1 MAKPPITQ
9 ARDVDAELVLQ
20 LNKFGSA
27 ADLRSQQAKL
37 TGAAR
42 EIRKLTGGGTDLFGK
57 LGCYLSFEQKQ
68 LLQDAARLLD
78 SVNQQVEHAKEKRDR
93 DEKQAKKRREL
104 RERLAKQ
111 LVASNYPLP
120 GNTLEER
127 LEILQIALIYN
138 RAKVFD
144 PLYSTHQLH
153 SKLKRWLER
162 PKPETQFDA
171 YVQGYMAKAG
181 AAAGASDNLLVE
193 AEGAAMLQGLVAP
206 VRAQQR
212 ACGQPLQNALLQIA
226 HDLLLQTKSQLAI
239 AANAS
244 SIHVIQRDMNRAIWN
259 IATAIDHL
267 AEFAQPSQDTVK
279 VIERLMLFVGSSPSP
294 EGQQLAAEASAVLG
308 MSEGGLA

>member
-93 DEKQAKKRREL
+93 DEKQAKKRRDL

-111 LVASNYPLP
+111 LVASN
-120 GNTLEER
+120 
-127 LEILQIALIYN
+127 
-138 RAKVFD
+138 
-144 PLYSTHQLH
+144 
-153 SKLKRWLER
+153 
-162 PKPETQFDA
+162 
-171 YVQGYMAKAG
+171 
-181 AAAGASDNLLVE
+181 
-193 AEGAAMLQGLVAP
+193 
-206 VRAQQR
+206 
-212 ACGQPLQNALLQIA
+212 
-226 HDLLLQTKSQLAI
+226 
-239 AANAS
+239 
-244 SIHVIQRDMNRAIWN
+244 
-259 IATAIDHL
+259 
-267 AEFAQPSQDTVK
+267 
-279 VIERLMLFVGSSPSP
+279 
-294 EGQQLAAEASAVLG
+294 
-308 MSEGGLA
+308 

>member
-1 MAKPPITQ
+1 MAKTPITQ

-78 SVNQQVEHAKEKRDR
+78 SVNKQVEHAKEKRDR

-104 RERLAKQ
+104 RGRLAKQ

-127 LEILQIALIYN
+127 LEILQIALIY
-138 RAKVFD
+138 
-144 PLYSTHQLH
+144 
-153 SKLKRWLER
+153 
-162 PKPETQFDA
+162 
-171 YVQGYMAKAG
+171 
-181 AAAGASDNLLVE
+181 
-193 AEGAAMLQGLVAP
+193 
-206 VRAQQR
+206 
-212 ACGQPLQNALLQIA
+212 
-226 HDLLLQTKSQLAI
+226 
-239 AANAS
+239 
-244 SIHVIQRDMNRAIWN
+244 
-259 IATAIDHL
+259 
-267 AEFAQPSQDTVK
+267 
-279 VIERLMLFVGSSPSP
+279 
-294 EGQQLAAEASAVLG
+294 
-308 MSEGGLA
+308 

>member
-1 MAKPPITQ
+1 MAKTPITQ

-57 LGCYLSFEQKQ
+57 LGGYLSFEQKQ

-78 SVNQQVEHAKEKRDR
+78 SVNKQIEHAKEKRDR

-104 RERLAKQ
+104 RGRLAKQ

-120 GNTLEER
+120 ANTLEER

-144 PLYSTHQLH
+144 PLYSTRELH
-153 SKLKRWLER
+153 SRLKGWLER
-162 PKPETQFDA
+162 PKRDIGWRSFASWVGCLRSEFIQSLTDEIA
-171 YVQGYMAKAG
+171 YDDG
-181 AAAGASDNLLVE
+181 SEVE
-193 AEGAAMLQGLVAP
+193 ERLRVIKQKVADCT
-206 VRAQQR
+206 A
-212 ACGQPLQNALLQIA
+212 QIA
-226 HDLLLQTKSQLAI
+226 LTSEEQETLRLWKDALQSA
-239 AANAS
+239 
-244 SIHVIQRDMNRAIWN
+244 
-259 IATAIDHL
+259 
-267 AEFAQPSQDTVK
+267 
-279 VIERLMLFVGSSPSP
+279 P
-294 EGQQLAAEASAVLG
+294 EGSI
-308 MSEGGLA
+308 

>member
-1 MAKPPITQ
+1 MAKTPITQ

-78 SVNQQVEHAKEKRDR
+78 SVNKQIEHAKEKRDR
-93 DEKQAKKRREL
+93 DEKKAKKQREL

-138 RAKVFD
+138 RAGVFD
-144 PLYSTHQLH
+144 PMYSTRELH
-153 SKLKRWLER
+153 SRLKSWLER
-162 PKPETQFDA
+162 PKRLIGWRVD
-171 YVQGYMAKAG
+171 
-181 AAAGASDNLLVE
+181 SE
-193 AEGAAMLQGLVAP
+193 AEYFASQVGSLRSDFIWHLT
-206 VRAQQR
+206 
-212 ACGQPLQNALLQIA
+212 NEIA
-226 HDLLLQTKSQLAI
+226 YDDGSE
-239 AANAS
+239 
-244 SIHVIQRDMNRAIWN
+244 V
-259 IATAIDHL
+259 
-267 AEFAQPSQDTVK
+267 E
-279 VIERLMLFVGSSPSP
+279 ERLRVIKQKVADCTALTSEEQETLQLWTDALQSAP
-294 EGQQLAAEASAVLG
+294 EGLI
-308 MSEGGLA
+308 